1 MFFKKSNV
9 YFLFF
14 IFYFDFPNI
23 VNTGPTRACVNDV
36 PKIKIGKN
44 QNQNWA
50 LIGRGLKPPDYASLF
65 FGNRCQTKEVSENK
79 HWRCSPDRRL
89 SECYTP
95 EVRAQSTAELQ
106 QQHVDRLHRHTI
118 YTTSVG
124 MAHANGPTARA
135 TVNST
140 SWWWGQEQRV
150 VLNFV
155 DADTTQ
161 KATGATSAQIDF
173 VCVICTS
180 NSSTA
185 AVASLSLPL
194 SLCVSLFKG
203 TSQRYRHLS
212 TCPFVFSQLQ
222 RSVCTNGIY

>member
-1 MFFKKSNV
+1 M
-9 YFLFF
+9 LH
-14 IFYFDFPNI
+14 
-23 VNTGPTRACVNDV
+23 A
-36 PKIKIGKN
+36 
-44 QNQNWA
+44 
-50 LIGRGLKPPDYASLF
+50 RG
-65 FGNRCQTKEVSENK
+65 
-79 HWRCSPDRRL
+79 
-89 SECYTP
+89 
-95 EVRAQSTAELQ
+95 QSTAELQ

-118 YTTSVG
+118 HTTSAG

-140 SWWWGQEQRV
+140 SWSWGQEQRV
-150 VLNFV
+150 VLDFV

-194 SLCVSLFKG
+194 SLSVFVLGYLTTISPFIYLPFYFFAATTKCLYKRYLFPT
-203 TSQRYRHLS
+203 TSAQ
-212 TCPFVFSQLQ
+212 
-222 RSVCTNGIY
+222 I